1 MIVGHIGGGSGA
13 SYEIQK
19 SLRFRANASAYLS
32 RTPGSNGSQ
41 TTCTWSGWLKRTP
54 GVAQFCFSA
63 TTGAGGDNFKVSW
76 FQIGSDDTPSIVNF
90 VGTVFQC
97 NLYNANYKMRD
108 PSAWYHIVF
117 QWNTTNA
124 TAALRARI
132 WVNNKEV
139 TLSGVQ
145 PAQNNTAWFNI
156 GGLHTIGKDAR
167 NAQTGY
173 WDGYL
178 SEVNFIDGQALD
190 PSYFGEFSAE
200 TGAWIPKKYT
210 GTYGTNGFYLPFNDG
225 SNLTNLTAD
234 RSGNGN
240 NWTANN
246 ISLTA
251 GVTYDWMDD
260 TPTNNFATL
269 NPLRS
274 GLFATPLT
282 SANLNYV
289 TDTPTNGG
297 ATATFNIPTSG
308 KWYWEITL
316 TNNGNKGRVQLGD
329 AAASSVRAGVA
340 YYGYI
345 GVDGTTISAGG
356 AGPTL
361 STYATNDVVGVAVD
375 MDTGKLYFAKNN
387 TWQNSADPVA
397 GTNPVFSS
405 VTYNQLCP
413 AVSDEDS
420 ITSVSGSINFGQRPF
435 VYTPPTGFKALCT
448 KNLPTGTITTS
459 GTFSGNASTDG
470 PFVYLNG
477 VPTAMTINGNA
488 VTLGNHADKL
498 ANGFK
503 VRSSSASYN
512 SAGSNTYSIT
522 STGTEFKYS
531 NAQGNP

>member
-1 MIVGHIGGGSGA
+1 MIVGHIGGSSSGG
-13 SYEIQK
+13 YEIQK
-19 SLRFRANASAYLS
+19 SLRFQASASAYLS
-32 RTPGSNGSQ
+32 RTPGSNGSP

-54 GVAQFCFSA
+54 GVAQYCFSA
-63 TTGAGGDNFKVSW
+63 TLGAGGYNDNVSW
-76 FQIGSDDTPSIVNF
+76 FQIGSDDTPSIVNY
-90 VGTVFQC
+90 VGNVYQC
-97 NLYNANYKMRD
+97 NLGNANYKMRD

-124 TAALRARI
+124 TAALRARA
-132 WVNNKEV
+132 WVNGVELA
-139 TLSGVQ
+139 LSGTQ
-145 PAQNNTAWFNI
+145 PAQNNTAWFNAATC
-156 GGLHTIGKDAR
+156 LHTIGKDAR
-167 NAQTGY
+167 NAQAGY
-173 WDGYL
+173 WDGHL

-225 SNLTNLTAD
+225 STLANLTAD

-260 TPTNNFATL
+260 TPSNNFAVL
-269 NPLRS
+269 NAVHAGRS
-274 GLFATPLT
+274 
-282 SANLNYV
+282 
-289 TDTPTNGG
+289 
-297 ATATFNIPTSG
+297 
-308 KWYWEITL
+308 TL
-316 TNNGNKGRVQLGD
+316 TNGNLT
-329 AAASSVRAGVA
+329 AS
-340 YYGYI
+340 
-345 GVDGTTISAGG
+345 GTTDLPTIIPDSGAWYFERGG
-356 AGPTL
+356 V
-361 STYATNDVVGVAVD
+361 SQ
-375 MDTGKLYFAKNN
+375 
-387 TWQNSADPVA
+387 TWTP
-397 GTNPVFSS
+397 
-405 VTYNQLCP
+405 P
-413 AVSDEDS
+413 AAFP
-420 ITSVSGSINFGQRPF
+420 SGSGDYNFGQRPF
-435 VYTPPTGFKALCT
+435 AYSPPAGFKALCT

-522 STGTEFKYS
+522 STGTKFKYS